1 MNILDDQSRFTFAS
15 ITFNHKSF
23 IIEHLESIKYQIIT
37 FGKNFQV
44 EFILCD
50 DNSSDET
57 FEIANKWLELNNSLF
72 AKVQIIKNNKNLG
85 INKNFLQTISKISTK
100 RFKMI
105 AGDDLYF
112 KNNVFLVNTSSD
124 ITFSPVIK
132 YNGINITGFSS
143 VQRLVIIKNNY
154 YFRMLL
160 KLENVFN
167 APGSFLLLKLFND
180 KNLITYLSNYSFLE
194 DYPLWFYLFNKYK
207 DIKVKIDLYPYVIYR
222 IGSGISTQKIKSNNQ
237 FDSDLRRF
245 KTLNKIPYNKFQKYL
260 KPSKYINKLIQLLLL
275 KPFSFFFK
283 DVVMANK
290 IINDEV
296 SIAQSYINLIKDN
309 SNFFEKNYL

>member
-1 MNILDDQSRFTFAS
+1 VNILDDQSKFTFAS

-132 YNGINITGFSS
+132 FNGINITGFSS

-222 IGSGISTQKIKSNNQ
+222 IGSGISTQKIKSHNQ

-245 KTLNKIPYNKFQKYL
+245 KTLNKIPYNKFQKYF